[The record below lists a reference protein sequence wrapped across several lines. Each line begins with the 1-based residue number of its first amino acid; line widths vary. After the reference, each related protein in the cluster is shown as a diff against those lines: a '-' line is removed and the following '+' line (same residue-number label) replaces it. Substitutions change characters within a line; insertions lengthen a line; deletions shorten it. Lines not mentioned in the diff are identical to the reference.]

1 MNIKIIFLTCTI
13 LIVTVVACMNTKTKT
28 ISDQLDSKAIYKILP
43 PENYDSNNS
52 LDSIKLMPI
61 DIESGFIHTSFGNQV
76 NGVLTKFFKG
86 NKRVLLLELDQAK
99 LKNSGLE
106 LKVEANKPGGDL
118 FPHLYGKQQIPA
130 STVKSKVTAVEQQD
144 GTWVIS
150 LHN

>member
-1 MNIKIIFLTCTI
+1 
-13 LIVTVVACMNTKTKT
+13 
-28 ISDQLDSKAIYKILP
+28 
-43 PENYDSNNS
+43 
-52 LDSIKLMPI
+52 
-61 DIESGFIHTSFGNQV
+61 
-76 NGVLTKFFKG
+76 
-86 NKRVLLLELDQAK
+86 LLLELDQAK